1 MEVTEPAADTV
12 WNEWAPPVRVRVDPS
27 GVMILARTLDD
38 RSPVYA
44 SERAAADA
52 GFERIPTPPT
62 FTFVMA
68 HSGAFPDLQPDGGTG
83 SLYGAGGGGAGG
95 FARKGLYLHGEQH
108 FTYHR
113 QPLVGDVLEGR
124 MRTSVPVERTA
135 RRGPMEVT
143 FFQTEWRDPEGGP
156 VVSEQIVSLFFPEA

>member
-1 MEVTEPAADTV
+1 METTEPGAETE
-12 WNEWAPPVRVRVDPS
+12 WNPWGPPVRVRVDAS

-38 RSPVYA
+38 PDPVYA
-44 SERAAADA
+44 SETAARAA
-52 GFERIPTPPT
+52 GFERVPAPPT

-68 HSGAFPDLQPDGGTG
+68 HSGAFPDLQPEGGTA
-83 SLYGAGGGGAGG
+83 SMYGGVGTDGG

-124 MRTSVPVERTA
+124 MRTSVPVARQA

-143 FFQTEWRDPEGGP
+143 FFQTEWREPDGTP
-156 VVSEQIVSLFFPEA
+156 VVTEQIVSLFFPDA